1 MMKKRSIITAMLLV
15 AVSVS
20 FSGCG
25 KQENYQK
32 EITEAWTKS
41 NSYDSASY
49 TYNNSYTNAEGASVV
64 TVVEGAYNKKEEAWS
79 QISFYGTEGIGKQEE
94 VFSPDGVFI
103 RYNLDGETWEA
114 WGMLESEVP
123 DYATYLM
130 NLFEQEISF
139 ENIASITKEENDGEY
154 VYTLIYE
161 ESYMEEQVNEDLTAA
176 EAYLE
181 VLNSS
186 SASEEEVETIEKK
199 IENLERM
206 AEAEGQVIYYVDKD
220 GNLTGLGSKML
231 MENGG
236 GTSAML
242 QLADFG
248 EISFEGYTKNP

>member
-1 MMKKRSIITAMLLV
+1 MKKSMIPAILLV
-15 AVSVS
+15 AALVSL
-20 FSGCG
+20 SGCG

-64 TVVEGAYNKKEEAWS
+64 TEIEGAYNKKEEAWS
-79 QISFYGTEGIGKQEE
+79 QISAYGTEGVGKKEE
-94 VFSPDGVFI
+94 VFSNDGVFI

-114 WGMLESEVP
+114 WGTLESETP
-123 DYATYLM
+123 DHASYLT

-139 ENIASITKEENDGEY
+139 ENIASITKEEKDGEY
-154 VYTLIYE
+154 VYTLVYE
-161 ESYMEEQVNEDLTAA
+161 ERYMEEQVKEDLTAA

-181 VLNSS
+181 VLSSS
-186 SASEEEVETIEKK
+186 SASEEEVETIETR
-199 IENLERM
+199 IANLKLM
-206 AEAEGQVIYYVDKD
+206 AKAEGQVIYYVDEE
-220 GNLTGLGSKML
+220 GNLTGLGRKML

-242 QLADFG
+242 RLKDFG
-248 EISFEGYTKNP
+248 EISFEGYTQNP